1 MNATHVAPDERLL
14 CSPIRSGDGAAI
26 ADLDFIL
33 SDKRKQLM
41 DSRGHYS
48 RPELLSLLIDR
59 TPAFNVHERAGHV
72 MSIIEQPAHDR
83 LTTVA

>member
-14 CSPIRSGDGAAI
+14 GSPIRSGDGAAI

-59 TPAFNVHERAGHV
+59 TPSSHVHERGGHLT
-72 MSIIEQPAHDR
+72 SFAEQPARDQ